1 MDDGKQGYLRSL
13 PMLNRTA
20 QRSEARKSR
29 VWDRENLRADGKDIK
44 DYSLQDPTKWNSA
57 ISQASMSKQSKKVS
71 IQSDQ
76 SKSPKRSFNTSQSKL
91 NIEENQNSKQWSTL
105 DAYKVK
111 KQFNVMNRKSFLVK

>member
-1 MDDGKQGYLRSL
+1 
-13 PMLNRTA
+13 MLNRTA